1 MSCRV
6 FRYGFLALL
15 LAGLGSIAT
24 AGSLDAALS
33 VGSDFVVRGE
43 TRSRGDLVIQAHLVG
58 HHDSG
63 WSLGA
68 MASTV
73 DINPGPGPSRELDVS
88 LAKSWPLGP
97 DWSMLGSVTRY
108 AFAKNTSGLT
118 YDYTEITAGASFRD
132 RVELSVSYSPAY
144 SDFTL
149 RGIARERP
157 VLAYDALVRLP
168 VSARLQL
175 HAGAGFFDLDRLVRT
190 GYWYWSA
197 GAELALSRT
206 MVALQYIDTDHTATA
221 VLGSAGTGSRV
232 VATLGV
238 KLH

>member
-1 MSCRV
+1 MSWRV
-6 FRYGFLALL
+6 FRYGLL
-15 LAGLGSIAT
+15 LLSSSAAAGD
-24 AGSLDAALS
+24 LDAALS
-33 VGSDFVVRGE
+33 IGSDFVVRGE
-43 TRSRGDLVIQAHLVG
+43 TRSRGEMVVQAHLVG

-97 DWSMLGSVTRY
+97 DWSMHGSVTHY
-108 AFAKNTSGLT
+108 AFAKNSPELS
-118 YDYTEITAGASFRD
+118 YDYTEISAGASFRD
-132 RVELSVSYSPAY
+132 RMELTVSYAPAY
-144 SDFTL
+144 SDFTF
-149 RGIARERP
+149 RGIVREQP
-157 VLAYDALVRLP
+157 ALAYDALLRLP
-168 VSARLQL
+168 VSATLQL
-175 HAGAGFFDLDRLVRT
+175 HAGAGFFDLDRLVGT

-197 GAELALSRT
+197 GAELTLSRA
-206 MVALQYIDTDHTATA
+206 MLALQYIDTDHTAT
-221 VLGSAGTGSRV
+221 VLLGSAATGGRL